1 MPIVIRAKAASVS
14 GSEFEPVYPRSSAD
28 WPFTCGASAVGI
40 DASAEAMDTTGATE
54 DGGTALVGVAI
65 VGAGDDGAVVAGFVV
80 VVTSGIGT
88 PGVVAAI
95 VVVVVAAIAVVVTP
109 GGVTV
114 TDADASLFEPTVGS
128 PVS

>member
-1 MPIVIRAKAASVS
+1 MPVVIRAKAASVS

-40 DASAEAMDTTGATE
+40 DASAGAMDTAGATE

-65 VGAGDDGAVVAGFVV
+65 VGAGDGAVVAGFVV

-95 VVVVVAAIAVVVTP
+95 VVVVVAAIVVVVTP